1 MWIEDGYERSA
12 AGQPHTHR
20 DEIHVLGAEGYD
32 AWGVVVGDADKVFI
46 AHARED
52 LSWAI
57 AEIRR
62 LRQWVHD
69 LQAGMYIN
77 CVYCG
82 HRYGPDDQVPATMAQ
97 ALKEHVER
105 CPEHP
110 MAALR
115 EERDRLRT
123 AMEDEGS
130 WLSSLLPSTTLGAS
144 VRQSTR
150 PSGSDVEDAGPPLTP
165 AGRFS
170 TIAKPGVLPPLEWD
184 EEPGQ

>member
-1 MWIEDGYERSA
+1 MTTEERCAEIEGRIGKTKPGPWTVQGPYDRIPKDDSEREEKGDWIEDGYNVDGIDSYGDYECGLMTKA
-12 AGQPHTHR
+12 T
-20 DEIHVLGAEGYD
+20 AE
-32 AWGVVVGDADKVFI
+32 FI
-46 AHARED
+46 AHARDD
-52 LSWAI
+52 LPWAI

-123 AMEDEGS
+123 AMEEARTS
-130 WLSSLLPSTTLGAS
+130 I
-144 VRQSTR
+144 
-150 PSGSDVEDAGPPLTP
+150 EDAGP
-165 AGRFS
+165 R
-170 TIAKPGVLPPLEWD
+170 
-184 EEPGQ
+184 